1 MSGKYQL
8 IQDGTHTWTVPGI
21 TKLKAGVHIN
31 SPTKTIDQ
39 LKFTI
44 RVGKYFDTEGNPT
57 LSFWVKCVP
66 ARKEDFADNWCVYC
80 DIEFCLLP
88 APNSAANPE
97 RWADAT
103 LFHATVSE
111 YGWFDYF
118 PWKKLIDRREGYI
131 DKDSIRLEIIIRDL
145 IFFKFYKTKTE
156 VPLEPINPR
165 KYLDSFVVPLFAKKN
180 KYTDVKIRIGEHKI
194 YAHRLVMAAKNKF
207 LDNLFYKEKKDDL
220 EVILDPK
227 EYDYEAFYAILR
239 YYYRQELVV
248 LENQVKKVHKLAKK
262 INDNVILK
270 ACPLFVSVNN
280 FFELLT
286 YSIDGDGDM
295 KKEEQGNQKDQPT
308 TNGNANDHDNNDTD
322 SGNNF
327 YDQSLHTFLM
337 EWLSVNSKKL
347 LESEAFIKA
356 SRTDLKKVLVSD
368 YLACNEY
375 KIYYHTLKWA
385 EECVKQQGK
394 PQTAE
399 HCRVTL
405 GEALYL
411 IRFPL
416 MSPDEFKNVI
426 EATILRPSDVSSL
439 ERYFDNP
446 SEGKNG
452 LKFST
457 QERMST
463 PAKTDQE
470 EKPAKDKRGRKRK
483 KTENSTETEP
493 DEYQNL

>member
-1 MSGKYQL
+1 
-8 IQDGTHTWTVPGI
+8 
-21 TKLKAGVHIN
+21 LKPGVHIN
-31 SPTKTIDQ
+31 SSSKTIDQ

-44 RVGKYFDTEGNPT
+44 RAGKYFDTEGNPT

-66 ARKEDFADNWCVYC
+66 ASKEDFADNWCVYC

-88 APNSAANPE
+88 APNSAAQPE

-103 LFHATVSE
+103 LFHETVSE

-118 PWKKLIDRREGYI
+118 PWKRLIDRTEGYI

-145 IFFKFYKTKTE
+145 IFFKFYKTETE
-156 VPLEPINPR
+156 VPLEPINTR

-180 KYTDVKIRIGEHKI
+180 KYADVKIRIGKHKI

-227 EYDYEAFYAILR
+227 EFDYEAFYAILR

-262 INDNVILK
+262 INEKVVLN

-286 YSIDGDGDM
+286 YSIDGDEDM
-295 KKEEQGNQKDQPT
+295 KKETQGNQGDKPT
-308 TNGNANDHDNNDTD
+308 TNGNADSDDSSDTD
-322 SGNNF
+322 DRNKF
-327 YDQSLHTFLM
+327 YDRSLHSFLM
-337 EWLSVNSKKL
+337 EWLKVNSNKL
-347 LESEAFIKA
+347 LESEAFLKA
-356 SRTDLKKVLVSD
+356 SRTDLKKALVSD
-368 YLACNEY
+368 YHACNEY

-394 PQTAE
+394 PETPE
-399 HCRVTL
+399 HCRVAL

-416 MSPDEFKNVI
+416 MNPDEFRNVI
-426 EATILRPSDVSSL
+426 EAKILRPSDVCSL
-439 ERYFDNP
+439 EKYFDNP
-446 SEGKNG
+446 SEGKDG

-457 QERMST
+457 QERMSAPT
-463 PAKTDQE
+463 RIDQE
-470 EKPAKDKRGRKRK
+470 EKPTKGKSGRKRK
-483 KTENSTETEP
+483 RTESLTVETEP
-493 DEYQNL
+493 DE

>member
-1 MSGKYQL
+1 M
-8 IQDGTHTWTVPGI
+8 HT
-21 TKLKAGVHIN
+21 N
-31 SPTKTIDQ
+31 SPSKTIDQ

-44 RVGKYFDTEGNPT
+44 IAGKYLDTESNPT

-88 APNSAANPE
+88 APNSAARPE

-111 YGWFDYF
+111 YGWFDFF
-118 PWKKLIDRREGYI
+118 PWKRLIDRKEGYI

-145 IFFKFYKTKTE
+145 IFFKFYKAETE

-180 KYTDVKIRIGEHKI
+180 KYSDVKIKIGDHKI

-207 LDNLFYKEKKDDL
+207 LDNLFYEEKKG
-220 EVILDPK
+220 EKVTLDPK
-227 EYDYEAFYAILR
+227 EFDYEAFCAILR
-239 YYYRQELVV
+239 YYYRRELVV

-262 INDNVILK
+262 IDDNVILK

-286 YSIDGDGDM
+286 YSIDGDEDSEHE
-295 KKEEQGNQKDQPT
+295 KQGNQEDKPT
-308 TNGNANDHDNNDTD
+308 TNGNDDGNDTD
-322 SGNNF
+322 DSNNF
-327 YDQSLHTFLM
+327 YDRSLHTFLM
-337 EWLSVNSKKL
+337 DWLQVNSKKL
-347 LESEAFIKA
+347 LESEAFLKT

-375 KIYYHTLKWA
+375 NIYYHTLKWA

-394 PQTAE
+394 PVTPE
-399 HCRVTL
+399 HCRVAL

-426 EATILRPSDVSSL
+426 EAKILRPSDICSL
-439 ERYFDNP
+439 EEYFDNP
-446 SEGKNG
+446 SERKDG

-457 QERMST
+457 QVRMSAHT
-463 PAKTDQE
+463 KIDQE
-470 EKPAKDKRGRKRK
+470 EKPTKGKKGRKRK
-483 KTENSTETEP
+483 RTESSA
-493 DEYQNL
+493 